1 MLVNLTFIST
11 PFEKEAAL
19 VLEKRPL
26 TPTLTTADL
35 PASYLQLLAEQ
46 NGGYVRNM
54 VVPTLEPTSDGLDC
68 AHLHYIYG
76 LNADSEKS
84 IPYQDFLPD
93 YFIIFSAH
101 GKCYFAFDYS
111 VDGSEPAIRYLDT
124 ETDNWQE
131 LAPNFGSFLE
141 LLRYGKIYLP
151 LEGCLSRIESEH
163 ALLLV
168 TDRADLEELFEHLE
182 GTADKEWYF
191 SWIGH
196 FALFPEMRETAFRA
210 LEMQVLYFRLELPD
224 NAQSVFDLFP
234 EKRAWIEAELAPD
247 F

>member
-1 MLVNLTFIST
+1 MMNPYFIPT
-11 PFEKEAAL
+11 PFEKETP
-19 VLEKRPL
+19 VILEKRAL

-35 PASYLQLLAEQ
+35 PARYLQLLADQ
-46 NGGYVRNM
+46 NGGYVKNM

-76 LNADSEKS
+76 LSSDSEKS

-101 GKCYFAFDYS
+101 EACYFAFDYS
-111 VDGSEPAIRYLDT
+111 ISGTEPAIRYLDT

-131 LAPNFGSFLE
+131 VASDFDSFLQ

-151 LEGCLSRIESEH
+151 LEGYLSRTEAEH
-163 ALLLV
+163 AFLLV
-168 TDRADLEELFEHLE
+168 TDHADLEELFEHLE
-182 GTADKEWYF
+182 GTSDKEWYF
-191 SWIGH
+191 AWINH
-196 FALFPEMRETAFRA
+196 FAQMAEMREVAFRA
-210 LEMQVLYFRLELPD
+210 LETQILYFRLVLPD
-224 NAQSVFDLFP
+224 NAQAVFDLFP
-234 EKRAWIEAELAPD
+234 EKQEWIETELAAD

>member
-1 MLVNLTFIST
+1 MSLYFIST
-11 PFEKEAAL
+11 PFEKDAPL
-19 VLEKRPL
+19 FFEKRSL

-46 NGGYVRNM
+46 NGGYIKNM
-54 VVPTLEPTSDGLDC
+54 VVPTSEPTSDGLDC

-76 LNADSEKS
+76 LNAKSEKS

-101 GKCYFAFDYS
+101 KDCYFAFDYS
-111 VDGSEPAIRYLDT
+111 VGGSEPAIRYLDT

-131 LAPNFGSFLE
+131 IAADFDSFLE
-141 LLRYGKIYLP
+141 LLRYEKITLP
-151 LEGCLSRIESEH
+151 LEGRLSRTEAEH

-168 TDRADLEELFEHLE
+168 TDSNDLEELFEHLE
-182 GTADKEWYF
+182 ATADKAWYF
-191 SWIGH
+191 NWIAH
-196 FALFPEMRETAFRA
+196 FARFSKMREAAFRA
-210 LEMQVLYFRLELPD
+210 LEIQVLYFRLELPS
-224 NAQSVFDLFP
+224 NAQSAFDLFP
-234 EKRAWIEAELAPD
+234 EKREWIETELAAG